1 MVRVGVIGY
10 GYWGPNLVRNFETCP
25 DTEIICVAD
34 QRQER
39 LDLVARQYR
48 GIEVTTDAKEL
59 ITNDGIDAVAIATP
73 VNTHYSLALEAIEA
87 GKHVFIEKP
96 MTETAEQAQHLLDE
110 ASKRGL
116 TVMVDHTFIYTDSV
130 KKIREMVD
138 NGDLG
143 DIYYYDSMRVNL
155 GLFQRDVSVVWDLA
169 VHDFSILQ
177 HILNERPTKVAATGI
192 SHVPDSPEN
201 TAFITLFYPS
211 GCIAHINVNWLA
223 PVKVRQT
230 LIGGSKKMVVY
241 DDIEPSEKIKV
252 YDKGVDLVTDEDQIY
267 QLLVNYRAGDMY
279 APSLKNTEALGVE
292 IAHFADCISNGTT
305 PITGGQ
311 MGLEV
316 VRLLEAATQS
326 MQAQG
331 APVEIDPAS

>member
-1 MVRVGVIGY
+1 MVRVGVIGF

-25 DTEIICVAD
+25 DTEIVCVSD
-34 QRQER
+34 QREER
-39 LDLVARQYR
+39 LEMASRQYR
-48 GIEVTTDAKEL
+48 GIQVTTDASVL
-59 ITNDGIDAVAIATP
+59 IANPDIDAVAIATP
-73 VNTHYSLALEAIEA
+73 VSTHYPLALEAIQA

-110 ASKRGL
+110 AEKRGL

-130 KKIREMVD
+130 IKIREMID

-143 DIYYYDSMRVNL
+143 DIFYYDSMRVNL

-177 HILNERPTKVAATGI
+177 YLLDERPNKVAATGI
-192 SHVPDSPEN
+192 SHVPDNPEN

-211 GCIAHINVNWLA
+211 GCIAHVNVNWLA

-292 IAHFADCISNGTT
+292 IAHFADCIANNKT
-305 PITGGQ
+305 PITSGQ

-316 VRLLEAATQS
+316 VRLLEAATES
-326 MQAQG
+326 MRAHG
-331 APVEIDPAS
+331 APVEIEAA

>member
-25 DTEIICVAD
+25 DTEIVCVSD
-34 QRQER
+34 QREER
-39 LDLVARQYR
+39 LEMASRQYR
-48 GIEVTTDAKEL
+48 GIKVTTDASAL
-59 ITNDGIDAVAIATP
+59 ISSPDIDAVAIATP
-73 VNTHYSLALEAIEA
+73 VSTHYPLALEAIQA

-110 ASKRGL
+110 AEKRGL

-130 KKIREMVD
+130 IKIREMID

-143 DIYYYDSMRVNL
+143 DIFYYDSMRVNL

-169 VHDFSILQ
+169 VHDFSIL
-177 HILNERPTKVAATGI
+177 HYLLDERPNKVAATGI
-192 SHVPDSPEN
+192 SHVPDNPEN

-211 GCIAHINVNWLA
+211 GCIAHVNVNWLA

-292 IAHFADCISNGTT
+292 ISHFADCINTGKT
-305 PITGGQ
+305 PITDGQ

-316 VRLLEAATQS
+316 VRLLEAATES
-326 MQAQG
+326 MRAQG
-331 APVEIDPAS
+331 APVEIDAA

>member
-1 MVRVGVIGY
+1 MVRVGVIGF

-25 DTEIICVAD
+25 DTEIVCVSD
-34 QRQER
+34 QREER
-39 LDLVARQYR
+39 LEMASRQYR
-48 GIEVTTDAKEL
+48 GIQVTTDASAL
-59 ITNDGIDAVAIATP
+59 IANPDIDAVAIATP
-73 VNTHYSLALEAIEA
+73 VSTHYPLALEAIQA

-110 ASKRGL
+110 AEKRGL

-130 KKIREMVD
+130 IKIREMID

-143 DIYYYDSMRVNL
+143 DIFYYDSMRVNL

-177 HILNERPTKVAATGI
+177 YLLDERPNKVAATGI
-192 SHVPDSPEN
+192 SHVPDNPEN

-211 GCIAHINVNWLA
+211 GCIAHVNVNWLA

-292 IAHFADCISNGTT
+292 IAHFADCITNNKT
-305 PITGGQ
+305 PITSGQ

-326 MQAQG
+326 MRAHG
-331 APVEIDPAS
+331 APVEIDAA